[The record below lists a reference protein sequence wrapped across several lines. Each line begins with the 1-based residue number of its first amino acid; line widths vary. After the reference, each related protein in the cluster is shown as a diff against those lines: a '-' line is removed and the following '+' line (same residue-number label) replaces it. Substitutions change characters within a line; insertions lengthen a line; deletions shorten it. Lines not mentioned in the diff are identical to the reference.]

1 MALKHRTTKRKDQ
14 YKIQMVDVTLLR
26 SIMEKIKINRIM
38 NKTDRNQELLMSTE
52 CGDKKIRLCMCSKMD
67 VNKTSRSDL
76 GLEVKG

>member
-1 MALKHRTTKRKDQ
+1 
-14 YKIQMVDVTLLR
+14 MVDVTLLR